1 MAWPSVCRA
10 ALTYAV
16 ALQAR
21 PGSDPDDMS
30 AKKLVV
36 VESPAKAK
44 TLSRYLGRD
53 FVVKASVGHV
63 VDLPKNKLGVDLEKD
78 FAPHYEIIHGKG
90 KVIAELRSALKG
102 KEIIYLGPD
111 PDR

>member
-1 MAWPSVCRA
+1 
-10 ALTYAV
+10 
-16 ALQAR
+16 
-21 PGSDPDDMS
+21 MS

-63 VDLPKNKLGVDLEKD
+63 VDLPKNKLGVDVEND
-78 FAPHYEIIHGKG
+78 FRPEYEIIHGKG
-90 KVIAELRSALKG
+90 TGALRQVVTDLLRADPRVRSFRAGGIGEGGVGVTVAEL
-102 KEIIYLGPD
+102 E
-111 PDR
+111 